1 MRLVRICIVMK
12 DDMKEII
19 WAGIWIFLT
28 AMVISAYQDLSETSE
43 RNIIRKLVYNCEKD
57 LPRNQHCYIIAV
69 PPSKD

>member
-28 AMVISAYQDLSETSE
+28 VVVISAYQDLSETSE

>member
-1 MRLVRICIVMK
+1 VRLVRICIVMK

-19 WAGIWIFLT
+19 WAGIWILLT
-28 AMVISAYQDLSETSE
+28 VVVISAYQDLSETSD
-43 RNIIRKLVYNCEKD
+43 RNIIRKMVYNCEKD